1 MYVVVLHIEKVYSLL
16 NDDLYVIVL
25 HIAGEEDQ
33 VNGGFNASIVEKE
46 KWPYHKSKTKRR

>member
-1 MYVVVLHIEKVYSLL
+1 LYVVVLHIEKVYSLL

-46 KWPYHKSKTKRR
+46 K